1 MKTSKIL
8 LSYIGVVLFLTG
20 CGVYSF
26 TGVAITAETIS
37 IKNFYNDADGG
48 PPDMAQTFTNQLT
61 DYFQRNTN
69 LTQVEEKG
77 ELQIEGVVT
86 NYRLTPVAPT
96 ATGTDDV
103 GDAAALTRLTIT
115 VSVSYV
121 NTTDEN
127 FSFENKTF
135 SFFEDFDNELNIT
148 AIEADLLTR
157 IFDQIILDIFN
168 ATVANW

>member
-127 FSFENKTF
+127 VLFSKLKF

>member
-48 PPDMAQTFTNQLT
+48 PPDMSQTFTNQLT

>member
-1 MKTSKIL
+1 MKIYKIL
-8 LSYIGVVLFLTG
+8 LSFVGAALFLTG

-37 IKNFYNDADGG
+37 IQNFYNDADGG

-69 LTQVEEKG
+69 LTKVEEKG
-77 ELQIEGVVT
+77 ELQIEGVVS

-135 SFFEDFDNELNIT
+135 SFFEDFDNDLNIT
-148 AIEADLLTR
+148 TIEADLLNR